1 MNIEQNKMIK
11 VLVLIFCF
19 TNMSANDEF
28 SIDSLLSDI
37 EIKTDLSNK
46 TKLENSGVRVIY
58 TRSDLDRMQVRNLK
72 DILKS
77 SQPLGYSE
85 NKYGLA
91 DTLTFNSNHP
101 FMSSMI
107 RVYIDDQ
114 EITSGLY
121 GSGLL
126 SYGDM
131 DIGFVDH
138 IEIYS
143 GTPTYEFSPEAT
155 FSIIKL
161 YSKVASKDGGSK
173 IMVNYGSYDASHINF
188 YNSSEIANDWAY
200 FTYISKNNDKRKK
213 YDSHGTKL
221 SRDKEVTHVFGS
233 FYNKNNHILID
244 AFTQKRDTFINRSLD
259 ATPTKADLDVDN
271 IHVGYNGKNNNF
283 SYLISYAY
291 GTTKSNFADDAGL
304 VRSLI
309 IDTKSEVIDSDLK
322 YTYETL
328 TNKFMIGIKYRLK
341 EYEYENFTL
350 NNYDIQLVKPTVNL
364 DNTKQTI
371 KSIFLENRYSIKD
384 NAIITVGINKSEVRN
399 NNSNQDDNILM
410 YRLGLTNTSDNWVF
424 KTLYTHNELVLEPYM
439 VSGEGTY
446 ITTGKKK
453 PQEEDLFIENISY
466 SNNNDKYEI
475 IFSKLI
481 TKNHLLPTLETQ
493 GLIDNYDKAI
503 KIYSAILGYTH
514 KYNEHDKLN
523 LIASHY
529 YREDAPI
536 LDTYK
541 EYFITL
547 LNLNKYGSF
556 DIFNELLYYKNN
568 FGNKSYLDY
577 SMGITYHKTKD
588 LSISLKGINILN
600 KAKRFTYNRYSPTT
614 MAAETPLRI
623 PSVERSITLTVEYA
637 F

>member
-1 MNIEQNKMIK
+1 MDIERNKMVK

-19 TNMSANDEF
+19 TNMTANSEL
-28 SIDSLLSDI
+28 SIDSLLSNI

-46 TKLENSGVRVIY
+46 TKLENSGIRNIY
-58 TRSDLDRMQVRNLK
+58 TRSDLDRMQARNLK

-77 SQPLGYSE
+77 SQPLGYAE
-85 NKYGLA
+85 NRYGLA
-91 DTLTFNSNHP
+91 DTLTLNSNHP
-101 FMSSMI
+101 FVSSMI
-107 RVYIDDQ
+107 RVYIDNQ

-155 FSIIKL
+155 FIIIKL

-188 YNSSEIANDWAY
+188 YNSSELDNDWAY
-200 FTYISKNNDKRKK
+200 FTYVSQNNEKRKK
-213 YDSHGTKL
+213 YYSHGTKL

-233 FYNKNNHILID
+233 FYNKDNHILID

-259 ATPTKADLDVDN
+259 ATPTKADLDLGN

-283 SYLISYAY
+283 SYLVSYEH
-291 GTTKSNFADDAGL
+291 GTTKSNFTDDLGPIT
-304 VRSLI
+304 SLI
-309 IDTKSEVIDSDLK
+309 IDTKSKVINTDLK

-341 EYEYENFTL
+341 EYEYENFIQ
-350 NNYDIQLVKPTVNL
+350 NNYDIQVSVPIANM
-364 DNTKQTI
+364 DNTKQVI
-371 KSIFLENRYSIKD
+371 KSIFIENRYSIKD

-410 YRLGLTNTSDNWVF
+410 YRLGFTNTSDNWVF

-439 VSGEGTY
+439 VSGEGIY
-446 ITTGKKK
+446 ITPGKKK

-466 SNNNDKYEI
+466 SNNNNKYEI
-475 IFSKLI
+475 IFSKLT
-481 TKNHLLPTLETQ
+481 TKNNLLPTLETQ
-493 GLIDNYDKAI
+493 GLIDNYDKMI

-523 LIASHY
+523 LTASHY
-529 YREDAPI
+529 YREEAPL

-547 LNLNKYGSF
+547 LNLNKYGLF
-556 DIFNELLYYKNN
+556 DIFNEGIYYKNN
-568 FGNKSYLDY
+568 FENKSYFDY
-577 SMGITYHKTKD
+577 SMGIIYHKTKD
-588 LSISLKGINILN
+588 LSISVKGVNILN
-600 KAKRFTYNRYSPTT
+600 KSKRFKYNRYNPTT